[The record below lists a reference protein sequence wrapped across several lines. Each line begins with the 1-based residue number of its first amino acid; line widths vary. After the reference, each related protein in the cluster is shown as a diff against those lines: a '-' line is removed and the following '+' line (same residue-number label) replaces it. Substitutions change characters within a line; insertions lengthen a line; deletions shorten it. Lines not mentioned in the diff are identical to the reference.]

1 MLVDRDRIIQLANG
15 SPMILTLDIHKE
27 VPGIYT
33 ARLLNAGALVTDP
46 REYNSIEAA
55 IAGEASD
62 VPAGFAHFMEV
73 RYYGF
78 SSGTEMLAALPA
90 KAGAIA
96 DRLVALVAESHRLG
110 LP

>member
-1 MLVDRDRIIQLANG
+1 
-15 SPMILTLDIHKE
+15 MILTLDIHKE

-33 ARLLNAGALVTDP
+33 ARLLNGGALVTEP

-62 VPAGFAHFMEV
+62 VPDGFAHFMEV

-78 SSGTEMLAALPA
+78 SSGTEAIEAVA
-90 KAGAIA
+90 GKAPAIA
-96 DRLVALVAESHRLG
+96 DRLVALVAEGHRLG
-110 LP
+110 IL